1 MGLSPRHGT
10 NRESNKAYTGGI
22 NMGTFAFKMPDIG
35 EGVVEGEVVEWMVAV
50 GDVVKEDDPIL
61 SVMTDKATVEIPS
74 PVDGKV
80 TKVIGEAGD
89 ILPVGVVCIEFEVDG
104 AGNASASEEAPT
116 KKEAEPAKEEP
127 KATPAPTPA
136 PKAAAETPPAPT
148 PAPAMAPVPR
158 APGTKALASPAVRQ
172 RAREANISLDHVSG
186 SGPAGRISHADLDTH
201 IAGGAS
207 GASRSAPVGG
217 RARVQLNG
225 TEAMKVIGL
234 RRKIADSMIASYST
248 IPHFSYF
255 EEVDVT
261 ALEELRQHLNA
272 TRPEGAP
279 KLTYLPF
286 IMQALVRALA
296 ERPECNALYDD
307 EANIV
312 TRHEAINLGIA
323 TQTDRGLFVPVVK
336 HVEAMDIWQSATEM
350 GRVTSATRDGKAGVE
365 DLSGSTFTIT
375 SLGRLG
381 GLGAT
386 PIINKPEVGIL
397 GVHNAKDRAVVR
409 NGAVVIRRM
418 MNLSSSWDHR
428 VVDGHDGATLV
439 QLVKTYLENPAT
451 IFM

>member
-1 MGLSPRHGT
+1 
-10 NRESNKAYTGGI
+10 
-22 NMGTFAFKMPDIG
+22 MGTFAFKMPDIG

-50 GDVVKEDDPIL
+50 GDTVKEDDPIL

-74 PVDGKV
+74 PVDGTV
-80 TKVIGEAGD
+80 TKVVGEAGD

-104 AGNASASEEAPT
+104 AGNASASDDAPAAKEAP
-116 KKEAEPAKEEP
+116 APAAKESKPEP
-127 KATPAPTPA
+127 TPEVAPAPTPA
-136 PKAAAETPPAPT
+136 PKAAAT
-148 PAPAMAPVPR
+148 PAPAATPVAR

-172 RAREANISLDHVSG
+172 RAREANISLDHVAG
-186 SGPAGRISHADLDTH
+186 SGPAGRISHADLDAH

-207 GASRSAPVGG
+207 GASRAAPMGG
-217 RARVQLNG
+217 RARTELNG

-234 RRKIADSMIASYST
+234 RRKIADSMVASYSS

-286 IMQALVRALA
+286 IMQALVKALA
-296 ERPECNALYDD
+296 QRPECNALYDD
-307 EANIV
+307 EANVV

-350 GRVTSATRDGKAGVE
+350 GRVTGATRDGKAGVE
-365 DLSGSTFTIT
+365 DLTGSTFTIT

-409 NGAVVIRRM
+409 DGAVVIRRM

>member
-1 MGLSPRHGT
+1 
-10 NRESNKAYTGGI
+10 
-22 NMGTFAFKMPDIG
+22 MGTFAFKMPDIG

-50 GDVVKEDDPIL
+50 GDTVKEDDPIL

-74 PVDGKV
+74 PVDGTV
-80 TKVIGEAGD
+80 TKVVGEAGD

-104 AGNASASEEAPT
+104 AGNASASEEAPA
-116 KKEAEPAKEEP
+116 KKAAPEP
-127 KATPAPTPA
+127 KEKAAPAPAA
-136 PKAAAETPPAPT
+136 PPT
-148 PAPAMAPVPR
+148 PAPAPAPAAAPAAAPVAR

-172 RAREANISLDHVSG
+172 RAREANISLDHVAG
-186 SGPAGRISHADLDTH
+186 SGPGGRISHADLDAH

-207 GASRSAPVGG
+207 GASRARPMGG
-217 RARVQLNG
+217 RARTELNG
-225 TEAMKVIGL
+225 TETMKVIGL

-286 IMQALVRALA
+286 IMQALVKALA

-307 EANIV
+307 EANVV

-350 GRVTSATRDGKAGVE
+350 GRVTGATREGKAGVD
-365 DLSGSTFTIT
+365 DLTGSTFTIT

-397 GVHNAKDRAVVR
+397 GVHNATDRAVVR
-409 NGAVVIRRM
+409 NGSVVIRRM

-428 VVDGHDGATLV
+428 VVDGHDGASLV

>member
-1 MGLSPRHGT
+1 
-10 NRESNKAYTGGI
+10 
-22 NMGTFAFKMPDIG
+22 MGTFAFKMPDIG

-50 GDVVKEDDPIL
+50 GDTVKEDDPIL

-74 PVDGKV
+74 PVDGIV
-80 TKVIGEAGD
+80 TKVVGEAGD

-104 AGNASASEEAPT
+104 AGNASASEEAPA
-116 KKEAEPAKEEP
+116 KKAAPEPKEEV
-127 KATPAPTPA
+127 APAPEA
-136 PKAAAETPPAPT
+136 PPT
-148 PAPAMAPVPR
+148 PAPAPAPAAAPAAAPVAR

-172 RAREANISLDHVSG
+172 RAREANISLDHVAG
-186 SGPAGRISHADLDTH
+186 SGPGGRISHADLDAH

-207 GASRSAPVGG
+207 GASRARPMGG
-217 RARVQLNG
+217 RARTELNG

-286 IMQALVRALA
+286 IMQALVKALA

-307 EANIV
+307 EANVV

-350 GRVTSATRDGKAGVE
+350 GRVTGATREGKAGVD
-365 DLSGSTFTIT
+365 DLTGSTFTIT

-397 GVHNAKDRAVVR
+397 GVHNATDRAVVR
-409 NGAVVIRRM
+409 NGSVVIRRM

-428 VVDGHDGATLV
+428 VVDGHDGASLV